1 MELIHI
7 VKGFS
12 HITCKAVNNSTWAV
26 CTLKLKPSLRIC
38 QEVNIQTSTL
48 LCQEARNPPWH
59 TQVFCNSKPKAKI
72 QSLCQWNHFCSPHHK
87 EVCWDAPELRRKSK
101 VLFQVLG
108 LLTVGWNWINHSS
121 TRTDYFFLSPL
132 SGQYEPENSCHG
144 LLSITVKAEN
154 LRTRLYS
161 SVFLK
166 TNFKMKR
173 ERFTFNNLLLYHT
186 LGRSCS

>member
-1 MELIHI
+1 MGCLYPE
-7 VKGFS
+7 VKTIFKNMPGGEYSDFNP
-12 HITCKAVNNSTWAV
+12 AVPGS
-26 CTLKLKPSLRIC
+26 KESSLAH
-38 QEVNIQTSTL
+38 TSVL
-48 LCQEARNPPWH
+48 Q
-59 TQVFCNSKPKAKI
+59 FKAKI

-87 EVCWDAPELRRKSK
+87 EVCWDAPEPRRKSK

-144 LLSITVKAEN
+144 LLSMTVKAEN

-186 LGRSCS
+186 LGRSRT